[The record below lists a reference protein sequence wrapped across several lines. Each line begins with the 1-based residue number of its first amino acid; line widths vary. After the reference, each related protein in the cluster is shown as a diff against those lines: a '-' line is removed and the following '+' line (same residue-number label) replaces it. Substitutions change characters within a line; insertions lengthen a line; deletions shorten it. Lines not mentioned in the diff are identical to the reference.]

1 MLKYNKYKK
10 KSKFK
15 TEFFFILS
23 ILFLL
28 FSIFIYAFDRIVIP
42 TVIIVAE
49 SEIKAKVS
57 EIVSTNALLIYKED
71 FNYDELVKIEKDAD
85 GYITMVRTDTLKM
98 NSIASSVALK
108 SQKDIANIGSMGIKL
123 PMGYITKNNIMSY
136 WGPKVTIKMEPVG
149 YTKTSYDSRFESAG
163 INQTRH
169 KIYLNM
175 ESKVRIIIPL
185 QSREVELKTEIPII
199 ETIIVGKVPRT
210 NIDIEPK

>member
-15 TEFFFILS
+15 TEVFFVLS

-28 FSIFIYAFDRIVIP
+28 FSIFIYAFDRIVMP

-57 EIVSTNALLIYKED
+57 EIISANALLIYKEG
-71 FNYDELVKIEKDAD
+71 FNYDELVKIEKDVD

-98 NSIASSVALK
+98 NNLASSVALK
-108 SQKDIANIGSMGIKL
+108 SQKDISNIGNMGIKF
-123 PMGYITKNNIMSY
+123 PIGYITKNNIMSY
-136 WGPKVTIKMEPVG
+136 WGPKITIKMEPIG
-149 YTKTSYDSRFESAG
+149 HTKTSYDSKFETAG

-185 QSREVELKTEIPII
+185 QSREVELKTEIPIV

-210 NIDIEPK
+210 NIDLDPK